1 VSIRGPTQSLIRPAR
16 FVAHQY
22 ESVVHLGSHNVASKG
37 ACASPMSVSEGEGEG
52 EGAGGGDS
60 DKSHI
65 TVSSGEDAQ
74 TSPKKE
80 QSGFA
85 GDAEVIGTI
94 KVEGEDGQQLVHSLI
109 RSRKGGRG
117 DDAVKVEPVEEEA
130 MVTDDGSREVKE
142 RGESSKKHRS
152 EESSKKERRSESSTK
167 EKSEESSKKER
178 RSESSTKERRS
189 ESSTKEKSEES
200 SKKERRSEGRKER
213 RERWTAARER
223 RLGSDS
229 SDSRQT
235 RSRGKKGKE
244 SGSSGDHA
252 GACAK
257 ESGSDYSEESDPDSG
272 VVENEV
278 DSLVDE
284 IVEDAARAHGAV
296 SSEGHIH
303 WNTQLIDLVMARLRA
318 AENFVGIEQ
327 RVEQRLRDRTCAE
340 CGRLFKNKQNC
351 KVHQRQHTGDKP
363 YLCDVCGKSFSQS
376 GSMRR
381 HRANVHKIPDS
392 DN

>member
-1 VSIRGPTQSLIRPAR
+1 MSIRGPTQSLIRPAR

-109 RSRKGGRG
+109 RSRKGGKG

-152 EESSKKERRSESSTK
+152 EESSKKQ
-167 EKSEESSKKER
+167 
-178 RSESSTKERRS
+178 RRS